1 MASERSERRDRSSSS
16 SSDTATHSESIRLN
30 RLGDEEKLKSPD
42 ELEIDDDHE
51 DDGLLPKEGEEDAAP
66 APEPPKK
73 SSFNSALIWM
83 TVNTLATIGIV
94 FTNKAIFS
102 EPSLKLAQLS
112 FAAFHFFITYFTLF
126 IISRPRFAFFVP
138 RRASIRD
145 ILPLSISMSLNV
157 ILPNLS
163 LAFSSVTFYQ
173 VARILLT
180 PTVAAMN
187 FVLYRAT
194 LPKGAIIALIPACI
208 GVGMV
213 SYYDSLPAADAT
225 VKTTS
230 TLGVIFAFSG
240 IVASSLYTVW
250 IASYHRKL
258 QMSSMQLLF
267 NQAPVS
273 AFMLLYVIPFVDT
286 FPESWSMVPTSKWL
300 LILMSGLYA
309 SLINI
314 SQFFIIAQT
323 GPVSS
328 TVVGHVKTCTIVA
341 LGWATSGRGGTD
353 KSVLGVLVAVGGI
366 IAYSIVM
373 LKENQKKGTKG

>member
-1 MASERSERRDRSSSS
+1 M
-16 SSDTATHSESIRLN
+16 
-30 RLGDEEKLKSPD
+30 
-42 ELEIDDDHE
+42 
-51 DDGLLPKEGEEDAAP
+51 
-66 APEPPKK
+66 
-73 SSFNSALIWM
+73 
-83 TVNTLATIGIV
+83 
-94 FTNKAIFS
+94 
-102 EPSLKLAQLS
+102 
-112 FAAFHFFITYFTLF
+112 
-126 IISRPRFAFFVP
+126 
-138 RRASIRD
+138 
-145 ILPLSISMSLNV
+145 PLSVAMSLNV

-194 LPKGAIIALIPACI
+194 LPRNAILALIPACA
-208 GVGMV
+208 GVGIV
-213 SYYDSLPAADAT
+213 SYYDSLPSANAN

-240 IVASSLYTVW
+240 IFASSLYTVW

-258 QMSSMQLLF
+258 KMSSMQLLF

-286 FPESWSMVPTSKWL
+286 FPVWAEVPVNRWVM
-300 LILMSGLYA
+300 ILMSGLFA

-328 TVVGHVKTCTIVA
+328 TVVGHVKTCTIVG
-341 LGWATSGRGGTD
+341 LGWITSGRGVGD
-353 KSVLGVLVAVGGI
+353 KSVIGVLIAIGGI
-366 IAYSIVM
+366 IW
-373 LKENQKKGTKG
+373 

>member
-1 MASERSERRDRSSSS
+1 
-16 SSDTATHSESIRLN
+16 
-30 RLGDEEKLKSPD
+30 
-42 ELEIDDDHE
+42 
-51 DDGLLPKEGEEDAAP
+51 
-66 APEPPKK
+66 
-73 SSFNSALIWM
+73 
-83 TVNTLATIGIV
+83 
-94 FTNKAIFS
+94 
-102 EPSLKLAQLS
+102 
-112 FAAFHFFITYFTLF
+112 
-126 IISRPRFAFFVP
+126 
-138 RRASIRD
+138 
-145 ILPLSISMSLNV
+145 MSLNV

-163 LAFSSVTFYQ
+163 LAFSTVTFYQ

-194 LPKGAIIALIPACI
+194 LPMAAIIALAPACA

-213 SYYDSLPAADAT
+213 SYYDSLPTNDEK

-230 TLGVIFAFSG
+230 SLGVIFAFSG
-240 IVASSLYTVW
+240 IFASSLYTVW

-258 QMSSMQLLF
+258 KMTSMQLLF

-273 AFMLLYVIPFVDT
+273 AFLLLYVIPFVDT
-286 FPESWSMVPTSKWL
+286 FPVWTEVPFNRWVM
-300 LILMSGLYA
+300 ILMSGLFA

-341 LGWATSGRGGTD
+341 LGWMTSGRAIGD
-353 KSVLGVLVAVGGI
+353 KAVLGVFVALGGI
-366 IAYSIVM
+366 IAYVHP
-373 LKENQKKGTKG
+373 L

>member
-1 MASERSERRDRSSSS
+1 M
-16 SSDTATHSESIRLN
+16 
-30 RLGDEEKLKSPD
+30 EKD
-42 ELEIDDDHE
+42 N
-51 DDGLLPKEGEEDAAP
+51 EEDEP
-66 APEPPKK
+66 PKPQPPPEPKK
-73 SSFNSALIWM
+73 SSFWSSLIWM

-94 FTNKAIFS
+94 FTNKAIFTD
-102 EPSLKLAQLS
+102 PSLKLAQLS
-112 FAAFHFFITYFTLF
+112 FACFHFFITYLTLF
-126 IISRPRFAFFVP
+126 TISRPRFAFFVP

-145 ILPLSISMSLNV
+145 ILPLSIAMSLNV

-173 VARILLT
+173 LARILLT
-180 PTVAAMN
+180 PTVALMN
-187 FVLYRAT
+187 YILYRAT
-194 LPKGAIIALIPACI
+194 LPLWAVLSLIPACV

-213 SYYDSLPAADAT
+213 SYYDSLPTTNTAI
-225 VKTTS
+225 KTTS
-230 TLGVIFAFSG
+230 SLGVIFAFLG
-240 IVASSLYTVW
+240 IFASSLYTVW

-267 NQAPVS
+267 NQAPLS

-286 FPESWSMVPTSKWL
+286 FPASWGEVSVNKWL
-300 LILMSGLYA
+300 LIGMSGLYA

-341 LGWATSGRGGTD
+341 LGWATSGRGVGD
-353 KSVLGVLVAVGGI
+353 RSVVGVLVALGGI

-373 LKENQKKGTKG
+373 LKEKRKAGGK